1 VKPPAAPTGP
11 TGERSLLP
19 AIVLVL
25 FAAPL
30 GAAFWLYYG
39 SNWRPTMRTNH
50 GELIQPV
57 VVLPRLALP
66 SAIGAT
72 APAPA
77 SAPAPAPVEL
87 RGKWSLVVIG
97 TGEAG
102 CDADCRGTLV
112 YARQTWLS
120 LAELRDRVQRVLLA
134 GADCCDEAYLLR
146 EHAGLRV
153 AQAADAMAAKL
164 LRAFPQPH
172 RGGIFIVD
180 PLGNLMMRYDVRQD
194 PKGLR
199 LDLKKLLELSH
210 IG

>member
-1 VKPPAAPTGP
+1 MKRPATPATPTGA
-11 TGERSLLP
+11 RSLLP

-30 GAAFWLYYG
+30 AVAFWLYYG
-39 SNWRPTMRTNH
+39 SSWRPSLRTNH
-50 GELIQPV
+50 GALIQPV

-66 SAIGAT
+66 SG
-72 APAPA
+72 
-77 SAPAPAPVEL
+77 VEL

-97 TGEAG
+97 TGESG

-120 LAELRDRVQRVLLA
+120 LAQLTPRVQRVLLA
-134 GADCCDEAYLLR
+134 GADCCDAAYLQR
-146 EHAGLRV
+146 EHAGLGV
-153 AQAADAMAAKL
+153 ARATALDPAAAPL
-164 LRAFPQPH
+164 LWAFPEPH
-172 RGGIFIVD
+172 RGEIFVVD

-199 LDLKKLLELSH
+199 TDLNKLLELSH

>member
-1 VKPPAAPTGP
+1 MKRPAAPPGA
-11 TGERSLLP
+11 RSLLP

-30 GAAFWLYYG
+30 AVAFWLYYG
-39 SNWRPTMRTNH
+39 SSWRPSLRTNH

-57 VVLPRLALP
+57 VVLPGLALP
-66 SAIGAT
+66 SG
-72 APAPA
+72 
-77 SAPAPAPVEL
+77 VEL

-97 TGEAG
+97 TGESG
-102 CDADCRGTLV
+102 CDADCRGALL

-120 LAELRDRVQRVLLA
+120 LAELRERVQRVLLA
-134 GADCCDEAYLLR
+134 GAGCCDEAYLLR

-153 AQAADAMAAKL
+153 VQAADATANTAAATL
-164 LRAFPQPH
+164 RRAFPQPH

-199 LDLKKLLELSH
+199 VDLRKLLELSH